1 MADAQAVRMTKN
13 PLALASALRKIAGKY
28 RGGSD
33 APSGFRMV
41 FILNPESEGLDESE
55 GFLADLFSTH
65 PPVSRRIGRLLEWA
79 KADASQLKD
88 DAEPTVAPADA
99 GDTVSSQ
106 APRYSAYVGENWV
119 GPYTFSQ
126 WLAMGQLRPDTWVCP
141 SGGADVARAG
151 DTTGLSQIFAP
162 QVGAAVAGERCPL
175 CRVSLVHQTYEGA
188 PIRTCPFCSGTLLT
202 SQVLDRI
209 VARRSQTFAETQVQE
224 ALVWRKRQKEGSIK
238 DAECGVAIHCPQC
251 GQIMSKVFHLLMTRV
266 VMDRCSYDGM
276 VWLDGGELERIQILV
291 EQSAKIFALR

>member
-1 MADAQAVRMTKN
+1 MTKN

-41 FILNPESEGLDESE
+41 FILNPETEELDESE
-55 GFLADLFSTH
+55 SWWADLFSTH

-79 KADASQLKD
+79 KSDASRFRD
-88 DAEPTVAPADA
+88 DAVSTPTPANPEAPA
-99 GDTVSSQ
+99 TVPS
-106 APRYSAYVGENWV
+106 PRYSAFIGENWL

-126 WLAMGQLRPDTWVCP
+126 WLATGQLRPDMWVCP
-141 SGGADVARAG
+141 DGGADVARAG
-151 DTTGLSQIFAP
+151 DTTGLSQIFTP
-162 QVGAAVAGERCPL
+162 RVGEAVAGERCPL
-175 CRVSLVHQTYEGA
+175 CRVSLVHRTYEGA
-188 PIRTCPFCSGTLLT
+188 PIRICPFCSGTLLT

-209 VARRSQTFAETQVQE
+209 VARRTETFTEAQVQE
-224 ALVWRKRQKEGSIK
+224 AVAWRKTQKEGSLK
-238 DAECGVAIHCPQC
+238 DAECGVAVHCPQC
-251 GQIMSKVFHLLMTRV
+251 GQVMSKAFHLLLTRV

-291 EQSAKIFALR
+291 EKSSDMYALK